1 MTNLQDRVRAEASV
15 CERKPG
21 PKASQKCPEHL
32 PAIGGTCAVGSS
44 TSRRLHKGRIPHGL
58 RDVASTSSVAGA
70 TGRYCYSI
78 VSCGTFRATPAQNGP
93 LCASSIVISLLLTMG
108 GRPIARTPPRGAAGD
123 EFGETNP
130 RCRSATPLAPVT
142 SLRSHAAHRPR
153 CGGLRWPRGSR
164 NTWRPEGGCPGSARR
179 SSRW

>member
-1 MTNLQDRVRAEASV
+1 MRAQARTQDPAKSARSICRCCVWRA
-15 CERKPG
+15 G
-21 PKASQKCPEHL
+21 
-32 PAIGGTCAVGSS
+32 AVGSS
-44 TSRRLHKGRIPHGL
+44 TSRSLNTGGFRMACAKVPARPPSRRPAAIVIALL
-58 RDVASTSSVAGA
+58 FAGA
-70 TGRYCYSI
+70 H
-78 VSCGTFRATPAQNGP
+78 RAKPAQNGP

-153 CGGLRWPRGSR
+153 CDGLRWPRGSR

-179 SSRW
+179 SSRS